1 MTINDEPTSAYALV
15 EPFAG
20 LMTEVAEWRT
30 GRGTTSRSSWDMVGK
45 LEEAVWFM
53 AGARYAAALNAMHG
67 ATDAEMWERRARELG
82 WKDPE

>member
-30 GRGTTSRSSWDMVGK
+30 NRGK
-45 LEEAVWFM
+45 LKEAVWFM